1 MILNE
6 TGQTYRFGEKTFTIG
21 GTVIDIRYDTP
32 TLLGTVLALR
42 VEEGA
47 VLTAQY
53 DFEDDGTQ
61 CVPLEALVPACSSV
75 PEETGRLYALSYL
88 FDGSSGERADVL
100 AVSSDR
106 SVLVRKMLE
115 DVETDPSISV
125 VLTSAGENKEADTL
139 GFNYESADEFD
150 DSLYLSYTIQP
161 VPVYPAYG
169 SEVDP

>member
-6 TGQTYRFGEKTFTIG
+6 MGQTYRFGENAFAIG
-21 GTVIDIRYDTP
+21 GTVIDIRYNTP

-47 VLTAQY
+47 APSAQC
-53 DFEDDGTQ
+53 DFEDNGTQ
-61 CVPLEALVPACSSV
+61 CVPLDVLIPACSAV
-75 PEETGRLYALSYL
+75 PKETGRLYALSYL

-100 AVSSDR
+100 AVSPDR
-106 SVLVRKMLE
+106 SVLIRKMLE

-125 VLTSAGENKEADTL
+125 VLTSAGENKETDTL
-139 GFNYESADEFD
+139 SFNYESADEFD
-150 DSLYLSYTIQP
+150 DSLYLSYMIQP

-169 SEVDP
+169 SEAGS